1 MLSHQ
6 IKKLGMNF
14 SCFADAL
21 SVKKVL
27 GAPLRVKS
35 ILLCSHIHVEKG
47 QVITFRNK
55 KLLIRVDFN
64 VPLDEHGT
72 ITDDSRLR
80 SLPKL
85 TVAALKFT
93 VTARARITKAGG
105 KCLTPASL
113 L

>member
-47 QVITFRNK
+47 QVITFWDKEFFSCCVAFLR
-55 KLLIRVDFN
+55 
-64 VPLDEHGT
+64 T
-72 ITDDSRLR
+72 ILWPEED
-80 SLPKL
+80 
-85 TVAALKFT
+85 
-93 VTARARITKAGG
+93 AGD
-105 KCLTPASL
+105 AQHAHDR
-113 L
+113 

>member
-35 ILLCSHIHVEKG
+35 
-47 QVITFRNK
+47 
-55 KLLIRVDFN
+55 
-64 VPLDEHGT
+64 
-72 ITDDSRLR
+72 
-80 SLPKL
+80 
-85 TVAALKFT
+85 
-93 VTARARITKAGG
+93 
-105 KCLTPASL
+105 
-113 L
+113 